1 MWHVFK
7 GNLHNFWQMIGRGGC
22 GGKGNREGA
31 GGKHEG
37 SENERCYDFVNTLI
51 FQKEWFL

>member
-7 GNLHNFWQMIGRGGC
+7 GNLHNFWQMIGRRGC